1 MRRKGTS
8 TNDRVNETTL
18 STSQVLDVYEIYH
31 NHPYT
36 KRSRDAFVSMV
47 LQNPPEIV
55 MTSENKEA
63 GPELA
68 MVMQTYYLPFLQT
81 MYDWLKMLGV
91 CPWYYRRIRGT
102 VHLYPCVPP
111 WGSGYITTYLDK
123 RHEQQFLW
131 YWNDTREVDR
141 NMHFERTAH
150 VPSLTGTLTSPVS
163 SLIAD
168 WKTQRIVR
176 QSTDIAAYQQV
187 RRQHIFE
194 HHPAKN
200 QIGDDNLTTLE
211 SFGEGLAADV
221 MAMQEGLANAKVT
234 LRSDALRDAITTT
247 TRNNQGIRKTKGTG
261 PFVRSEEHAEQW
273 ERENAGLL
281 DHAVHLKPDFVYKPV
296 PECKLDVRLDDYAK
310 RMDQLAAAIMDVP
323 LQLTESSG
331 KHAQNL
337 QGIMRF
343 INERIK
349 FWLIFFENVTRKI
362 FVMAYGNGLQEEM
375 RTRRPHSVHN
385 YYIQDD
391 IEVRIPVT
399 PIASYDDLKKA
410 YEDQLYTQHA
420 FATHAFHALGLPY
433 EDIAETVKDCVQT
446 DDILMDVPR
455 PPKKARTR
463 NTGSEDAILSPS
475 F

>member
-8 TNDRVNETTL
+8 TNERVNETTL

-31 NHPYT
+31 NYPYM

-55 MTSENKEA
+55 MTGENKEA
-63 GPELA
+63 GPELV
-68 MVMQTYYLPFLQT
+68 MVMQTYYLPFLQAL
-81 MYDWLKMLGV
+81 YDWLKMLGV

-131 YWNDTREVDR
+131 YWNDSREVDR

-194 HHPAKN
+194 HHPPKN
-200 QIGDDNLTTLE
+200 QVGDDNLTTLE

-234 LRSDALRDAITTT
+234 IRSDALREAIGTA
-247 TRNNQGIRKTKGTG
+247 TRHNQGIRRAKGTG
-261 PFVRSEEHAEQW
+261 PFVRTEQESERW

-281 DHAVHLKPDFVYKPV
+281 DHAMHLKPDFVYKPV
-296 PECKLDVRLDDYAK
+296 PECKLDIKLIDYTARLDQ
-310 RMDQLAAAIMDVP
+310 MAAAVMDVP

-331 KHAQNL
+331 RMVQNM

-349 FWLIFFENVTRKI
+349 FWLVFFETVTRKI
-362 FVMAYGNGLQEEM
+362 FITAYGKGLQDEM
-375 RTRRPHSVHN
+375 RQRKPCSVPE
-385 YYIQDD
+385 YYVEDD
-391 IEVRIPVT
+391 VKIRISVT
-399 PIASYDDLKKA
+399 PIATYDDLKKA
-410 YEDQLYTQHA
+410 YEDQLYSRDNFAIHA
-420 FATHAFHALGLPY
+420 FNALGLPQ
-433 EDIAETVKDCVQT
+433 EDIIFEQEPTTMEDS
-446 DDILMDVPR
+446 VPR

-463 NTGSEDAILSPS
+463 NTGSRDATSSAS